1 MQQHCIAL
9 QRKIQHRLAGESVNI
24 ELEELKHLLRSKRFS
39 LDDVRP
45 LAERAVRAI
54 DRLEAENQVL
64 MAELRRYHA
73 TDVQLKKIREAI
85 KTLFSEKTDFNA
97 EQIIQHLAALLDIAP
112 PSTT

>member
-1 MQQHCIAL
+1 M
-9 QRKIQHRLAGESVNI
+9 NI

-73 TDVQLKKIREAI
+73 TDAQLKKIREAI